1 MRVTMK
7 KGTKTF
13 VVTSQAQIDAFK
25 AEGYVEVKEE
35 PKKEQPKRKSEE

>member
-7 KGTKTF
+7 KENRTF
-13 VVTSQAQIDAFK
+13 VVTSQAQVDAFK

-35 PKKEQPKRKSEE
+35 PKKEPKRKSED

>member
-13 VVTSQAQIDAFK
+13 VVTSQAQVDAFK

-35 PKKEQPKRKSEE
+35 PKKEPKRKSED

>member
-7 KGTKTF
+7 KGNRTF
-13 VVTSQAQIDAFK
+13 VVTSQAQVDAFK

-35 PKKEQPKRKSEE
+35 PKKEPKRKGED